1 MVTII
6 GIMKEISTIAWSSEL
21 EEVTLVPEGWAAM
34 TLGSWSSW
42 RALLEPRRALCALPI
57 GAWPAYGLGVPIVPG
72 QRGRGTRVAVGV
84 DGFLTL
90 DFHREPRL
98 ESVSR
103 VIVPRPNFMRPR
115 TGRSSVSINVAVEI
129 VFGKSKY
136 NKS

>member
-1 MVTII
+1 M
-6 GIMKEISTIAWSSEL
+6 
-21 EEVTLVPEGWAAM
+21 
-34 TLGSWSSW
+34 
-42 RALLEPRRALCALPI
+42 
-57 GAWPAYGLGVPIVPG
+57 GVPIVPG